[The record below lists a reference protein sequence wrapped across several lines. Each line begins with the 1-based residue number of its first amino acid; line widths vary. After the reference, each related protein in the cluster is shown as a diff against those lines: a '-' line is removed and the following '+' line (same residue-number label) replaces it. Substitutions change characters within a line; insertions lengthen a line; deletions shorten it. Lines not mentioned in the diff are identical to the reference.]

1 MNDRLRALCDLSIA
15 SARRGAGR
23 HEYDGEIQDLSP
35 DGVRA
40 GLAALGPG
48 TGAEIETGTRT
59 PAAGTAPAKATA
71 TTMALDAAAPL
82 AGHRTAALDDPHDEA
97 HLAAFE
103 DHARVVYGE
112 LELHRRDP
120 RIHIENLELAVYD
133 KEYAPAEERA
143 EARARHLASW
153 PDAVDM
159 AVATLD
165 RVPAPVARALL
176 PSARGHAAAI
186 RPEDGEDGRRGLAA
200 LGRFVGHLENAA
212 RDGDPDPALGGA
224 ALSRLMGSSEAMAV
238 DLGALAERADAE
250 RNRLREL
257 LVEAC
262 RAYDPERGPADLLP
276 ELLAD
281 HPGADGI
288 VAEARASTAEVIGF
302 CRARRLVPY
311 LDGVCEVGSA
321 PASMRWSV
329 ALMSWNAPGEA
340 EAPSWYFVSPPERDW
355 PADETEEWLTLFSR
369 TTLPA
374 ITAHEVAP
382 GHFAHARALRRVA
395 SDVRRVLFSSAFAEG
410 WAHYAEELMVEEGF
424 RAGDPRYTI
433 GMCLEALVRV
443 TRLASAIGLHTG
455 AMDVAES
462 TRRFMADA
470 HLARAGAVGE
480 ARRGTFDANYGCY
493 TWGKLAIYDLR
504 ERARKEWRAG
514 FTPERFH
521 RALLDLGS
529 PPLGLI
535 ETAIERG

>member
-1 MNDRLRALCDLSIA
+1 MDARLRALCDLSVA
-15 SARRGAGR
+15 HARGGAGR
-23 HEYDGEIQDLSP
+23 HEYDGRVQDLSP

-40 GLAALGPG
+40 GLAALGG
-48 TGAEIETGTRT
+48 
-59 PAAGTAPAKATA
+59 GTAPTG
-71 TTMALDAAAPL
+71 AP
-82 AGHRTAALDDPHDEA
+82 LDDPHDEA

-103 DHARVVYGE
+103 DHARVVLGE

-120 RIHIENLELAVYD
+120 RMHINNLELSVYD
-133 KEYAPAEERA
+133 KEYAPAGERA

-159 AVATLD
+159 AVAALD

-176 PSARGHAAAI
+176 PSARGHAAAV
-186 RPEDGEDGRRGLAA
+186 RPEDGESGRRGLAA
-200 LGRFVGHLENAA
+200 LARFVAHLEAA
-212 RDGDPDPALGGA
+212 SRDGDPDPALGGP
-224 ALSRLMGSSEAMAV
+224 ALSRLMGSSEAMEV

-257 LVEAC
+257 MAQAC
-262 RAYDPERGPADLLP
+262 RAYDPDRGPADLLP

-281 HPGADGI
+281 HADADGV
-288 VAEARASTAEVIGF
+288 VAEARASTAEVVGF
-302 CRARRLVPY
+302 CRERRLAPY
-311 LDGVCEVGSA
+311 LDGVCEVGPA
-321 PASMRWSV
+321 PASMRWAV
-329 ALMSWNAPGEA
+329 AMMSWNAPGEVD
-340 EAPSWYFVSPPERDW
+340 APSWYFVTPPEPDW
-355 PADETEEWLTLFSR
+355 PADEAEEWLTLFSR

-382 GHFAHARALRRVA
+382 GHFAHARALRRVS
-395 SDVRRVLFSSAFAEG
+395 SDVRRVLYSSAFAEG
-410 WAHYAEELMVEEGF
+410 WAHYAEELLVEEGF
-424 RAGDPRYTI
+424 RADDPRYTI

-455 AMDVAES
+455 TMDVAES

-480 ARRGTFDANYGCY
+480 ARRGTFDATYGCY

-504 ERARKEWRAG
+504 ERARKTWNED
-514 FTPERFH
+514 FSLERFH

-535 ETAIERG
+535 DAAIERG